1 MEDKL
6 ELIDEIMSMVIEL
19 DIDIYFNDEETYDKL
34 CVTDTTSRISNAAF
48 KLKQLI
54 KKDHGNK

>member
-6 ELIDEIMSMVIEL
+6 ELIDEVMNIVIEL
-19 DIDIYFNDEETYDKL
+19 DIDIYFNDEETYNKL
-34 CVTDTTSRISNAAF
+34 CVTNSTSKVSDALF